1 MVTSVK
7 QDLFNRI
14 MIRLGGTG
22 VKVELTPASL
32 EESVRTAIAR
42 YRQRS
47 ENSVEEGY
55 LFLETQDG
63 KQDYVLPNDV
73 IEVRDIFRR
82 GLGLTQGGTSF
93 DPFSASFTNLY
104 LSEASR
110 QGGVSTYEYFTQWQE
125 TLGTLFGE
133 HIMYTYKPGSKEL
146 KLIRKIKAN
155 ETMLLWVYFAR
166 SDEDIISDV
175 YAQDWIL
182 RYSCAQAKMILG
194 EIRGKFTTIVGP
206 QGGTTLNGDKLKDEA
221 KIEIDLLEAELADY
235 ADGQNPT
242 GFIIG

>member
-1 MVTSVK
+1 MVTTAK
-7 QDLFNRI
+7 QDLYNRI
-14 MIRLGGTG
+14 LIRLGASG
-22 VKVELTPASL
+22 VSVELTPAAL
-32 EESVRTAIAR
+32 EESVRSALAR

-55 LFLETQDG
+55 LFLELQDG
-63 KQDYVLPNDV
+63 KQDYVLPKDV
-73 IEVRDIFRR
+73 VEVRDIYRR

-104 LSEASR
+104 LSEAAR

-133 HIMYTYKPGSKEL
+133 HIMYTWQPATKQL
-146 KLIRKIKAN
+146 KLIRKIKAP
-155 ETMLLWVYFAR
+155 ETLLLWVYYQR
-166 SDEDIISDV
+166 SDEDLITEV
-175 YAQDWIL
+175 YTQDWIL
-182 RYSCAQAKMILG
+182 RYSCAMAKMILG
-194 EIRGKFTTIVGP
+194 EIRGKFSTIVGP

-221 KIEIDLLEAELADY
+221 KAEMELLEQELNDFS
-235 ADGQNPT
+235 DGQTPT

>member
-1 MVTSVK
+1 MAVNLR
-7 QDLFNRI
+7 QDLYNRI
-14 MIRLGGTG
+14 KIRLGGTG
-22 VKVELTPASL
+22 VKVELTPADY
-32 EESVRTAIAR
+32 EEAVRTSLAR

-47 ENSVEEGY
+47 ENAVEEGY
-55 LFLETQDG
+55 MFLELQDG
-63 KQDYVLPNDV
+63 KQDYVLPKDV
-73 IEVRDIFRR
+73 VEVRDIFRR

-104 LSEASR
+104 LSEAAR

-133 HIMYTYKPGSKEL
+133 HIMYTWKPSSKEL

-155 ETMLLWVYFAR
+155 ETLLLWVYTER
-166 SDEDIISDV
+166 SDEDLISEV

-194 EIRGKFTTIVGP
+194 EIRGKFNTIVGP

-221 KIEIDLLEAELADY
+221 KVEMDLLESELSEY
-235 ADGQNPT
+235 MDGQSPT
-242 GFIIG
+242 GFIVG

>member
-1 MVTSVK
+1 MATGLK
-7 QDLFNRI
+7 QDLYNRI
-14 MIRLGGTG
+14 MVRLGATG
-22 VKVELTPASL
+22 VKVELTPAAL
-32 EESVRTAIAR
+32 EESVRSALAK

-55 LFLETQDG
+55 LFLEIQDG
-63 KQDYVLPNDV
+63 KQDYVLPKDV
-73 IEVRDIFRR
+73 VEVRDIYRR

-110 QGGVSTYEYFTQWQE
+110 QGGVSTYEYFTQYQE

-133 HIMYTYKPGSKEL
+133 HIMFTWKTSSKEL

-155 ETMLLWVYFAR
+155 ETLLLWVYFQR
-166 SDEDIISDV
+166 SDEDLISET
-175 YAQDWIL
+175 YSQDWIL
-182 RYSCAQAKMILG
+182 RYSTAMAKQILG

-221 KIEIDLLEAELADY
+221 KAEMELLEAELNDY
-235 ADGQNPT
+235 VDGQTPT
-242 GFIIG
+242 GFLIG